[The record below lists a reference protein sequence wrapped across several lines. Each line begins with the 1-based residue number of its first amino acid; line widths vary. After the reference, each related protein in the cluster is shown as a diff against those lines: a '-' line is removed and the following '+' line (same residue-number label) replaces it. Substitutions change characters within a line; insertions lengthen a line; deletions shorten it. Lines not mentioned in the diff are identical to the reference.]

1 MVNVRLSEA
10 ITEILEI
17 LKNVDNELI
26 EKLPQKFKDFLQE
39 NKSETYNPQFDYMKD
54 LKDLKLKEETKNL
67 LGIMY
72 MNYWSEPEE
81 RKEYEKL
88 LNENQIKYN
97 LEIKQKYNPDNLFKK
112 QMSNKGVSAEEKI
125 TKDAQ
130 LIKYNE
136 SLFRKIWN
144 KILSIFKWKKYN

>member
-17 LKNVDNELI
+17 LKNVDNDLI

-39 NKSETYNPQFDYMKD
+39 NKSETYNPEFDCMKD

-72 MNYWSEPEE
+72 MNYWSDPEE
-81 RKEYEKL
+81 RKEYVKL

-97 LEIKQKYNPDNLFKK
+97 LEIEQKYNPDNLFKK
-112 QMSNKGVSAEEKI
+112 KMSNKSVSVEEKI
-125 TKDAQ
+125 TKDVQ

-144 KILSIFKWKKYN
+144 KILSIFKK

>member
-17 LKNVDNELI
+17 LKNVDNDLI

-39 NKSETYNPQFDYMKD
+39 NKSETYNPEFDCMKD

-81 RKEYEKL
+81 RKEYVKL
-88 LNENQIKYN
+88 LNENQINYN
-97 LEIKQKYNPDNLFKK
+97 LEIEQKYNPDNLFKK
-112 QMSNKGVSAEEKI
+112 KMSNKSVSVEEKI
-125 TKDAQ
+125 TKDVQ

-144 KILSIFKWKKYN
+144 KILSIFKK

>member
-17 LKNVDNELI
+17 LKNVDNDLI

-39 NKSETYNPQFDYMKD
+39 NKSETYNPEFDCMKD

-81 RKEYEKL
+81 RKEYVKL

-97 LEIKQKYNPDNLFKK
+97 LEIEQKYNPDNLFKK
-112 QMSNKGVSAEEKI
+112 KMSNKSVSVEEKI
-125 TKDAQ
+125 TKDVQ

-144 KILSIFKWKKYN
+144 KILSIFKK

>member
-17 LKNVDNELI
+17 LKNVDNDLI

-39 NKSETYNPQFDYMKD
+39 NKSETYNPEFDCMKD

-72 MNYWSEPEE
+72 MNSWSEPEE
-81 RKEYEKL
+81 RKEYVKL

-97 LEIKQKYNPDNLFKK
+97 LEIEQKYNPDNLFKK
-112 QMSNKGVSAEEKI
+112 KMSNKSVSVEEKI
-125 TKDAQ
+125 TKDVQ

-144 KILSIFKWKKYN
+144 KILSIFKK

>member
-17 LKNVDNELI
+17 LKNVDNDLI

-39 NKSETYNPQFDYMKD
+39 NKSETYNPEFDCMKD

-67 LGIMY
+67 LGIIY

-81 RKEYEKL
+81 RKE
-88 LNENQIKYN
+88 
-97 LEIKQKYNPDNLFKK
+97 
-112 QMSNKGVSAEEKI
+112 
-125 TKDAQ
+125 
-130 LIKYNE
+130 
-136 SLFRKIWN
+136 
-144 KILSIFKWKKYN
+144 

>member
-17 LKNVDNELI
+17 LKNVDNDLI
-26 EKLPQKFKDFLQE
+26 EKLPQKFKDFLQD
-39 NKSETYNPQFDYMKD
+39 NKSETYNPEFDCMKD

-81 RKEYEKL
+81 RKEYVKL

-97 LEIKQKYNPDNLFKK
+97 LEIEQKYNPDNLFKK
-112 QMSNKGVSAEEKI
+112 KMSNKSVSVEEKI
-125 TKDAQ
+125 TKDVQ

-144 KILSIFKWKKYN
+144 KILSIFKK

>member
-17 LKNVDNELI
+17 LKNVDNDLI

-39 NKSETYNPQFDYMKD
+39 NKSETYNPEFDCMKD

-81 RKEYEKL
+81 RKEYVKL

-97 LEIKQKYNPDNLFKK
+97 LEIEQKYNPDNLLKK
-112 QMSNKGVSAEEKI
+112 KMSNKSVSVEEKI
-125 TKDAQ
+125 TKDVQ

-144 KILSIFKWKKYN
+144 KILSIFKK

>member
-10 ITEILEI
+10 ITEILEK
-17 LKNVDNELI
+17 LKKVDNDLI

-39 NKSETYNPQFDYMKD
+39 NKSETYNPEFDCMKD

-81 RKEYEKL
+81 RKEYVKL

-97 LEIKQKYNPDNLFKK
+97 LEIEQKYNPDNLFKK
-112 QMSNKGVSAEEKI
+112 KMSNKSVSVEEKI
-125 TKDAQ
+125 TKDVQ

-144 KILSIFKWKKYN
+144 KILSIFKK